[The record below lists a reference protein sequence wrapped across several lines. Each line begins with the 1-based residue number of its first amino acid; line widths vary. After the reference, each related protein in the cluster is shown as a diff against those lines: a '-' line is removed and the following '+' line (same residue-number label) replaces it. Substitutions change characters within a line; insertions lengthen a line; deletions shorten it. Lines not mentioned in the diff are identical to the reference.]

1 LARLYFSCLGLTAAR
16 WLQFRSPSCYASSP
30 LMPAFQAMCEGSI
43 SLPELSA
50 AEIPQQK

>member
-1 LARLYFSCLGLTAAR
+1 MQAHRLML
-16 WLQFRSPSCYASSP
+16 
-30 LMPAFQAMCEGSI
+30 AFQAMCEGSI

>member
-1 LARLYFSCLGLTAAR
+1 MQAHR
-16 WLQFRSPSCYASSP
+16 
-30 LMPAFQAMCEGSI
+30 LMPAFRAMCEGSI